1 MRLTQLFAA
10 VALSATVIMAQAPLA
25 QAEDKVEVELEEREP
40 VGVTKGPRCTF
51 TRAEKL
57 GMLLWIIPI
66 AGAIYT
72 PFACK
77 GDVFDRKVDIDV
89 N

>member
-1 MRLTQLFAA
+1 MKSKCLVVAIALCAA
-10 VALSATVIMAQAPLA
+10 SSISQSSRV
-25 QAEDKVEVELEEREP
+25 QAEEEIEVELEEREA

-57 GMLLWIIPI
+57 GMLLWLFPP
-66 AGAIYT
+66 AGAVYT

-77 GDVFDRKVDIDV
+77 KDVFSKKVDV
-89 N
+89 NTD

>member
-1 MRLTQLFAA
+1 MGVL
-10 VALSATVIMAQAPLA
+10 ALCLALVSAQSSIVRAD
-25 QAEDKVEVELEEREP
+25 DKVEVELKEREA

-51 TRAEKL
+51 TRAEKF

-77 GDVFDRKVDIDV
+77 SDVFSKKVDVDV
-89 N
+89 K

>member
-1 MRLTQLFAA
+1 MHVKQLFAA
-10 VALSATVIMAQAPLA
+10 TALSATLITAQASIV

-40 VGVTKGPRCTF
+40 AGVTKGPRCTF

-77 GDVFDRKVDIDV
+77 GDVFDRKVDVDI